1 MNRIVSILFV
11 CLIQASL
18 AVASTYNLRVEVTPD
33 GAGTLNTSSGV
44 YEEGASVYL
53 RTYKNTGFVF
63 KGWFE
68 GDSLLSSATSFYYTM
83 PARDAAVQARYE
95 YDPTV
100 PDNPAMPDTATYYLF
115 TASVSPDGAGT
126 LNISSG
132 KYAQGADV
140 YVRTYAN
147 TGFQFVGWEDE
158 NGEILS
164 TNTSYH
170 YSMPGKNAHLT
181 AVYNYDPT
189 VPANPDSMGVQRRV
203 SVVCKPV
210 GGGSFNVNNTI
221 GTAGSNVRLYAYT
234 NTGFKFL
241 YWENEVGDT
250 LSSEQNFYYV
260 IPDKDSK
267 VYGVFE
273 YDPAVPGNPNKNY
286 WNKELG
292 EIIVDDFAPG
302 GLSSAVSSAIS
313 GSSRNDVAMI
323 TVAGRMNDNDFG
335 IANNYDNCT
344 LLDLSRVTGITEVP
358 SYAFDYTNLESVYL
372 PATIEKIGY
381 RAFADCPNLSSL
393 TCYAMTPPVLE
404 DYVFK
409 NVPEGLVVYVP
420 AAAIA
425 QYQDAEGWKGFTILP
440 IQEDIRGISIS
451 LPEGT
456 NAADY
461 AQMWLEL
468 TNTKS
473 GQRMHYVMTDRTQY
487 TFANI
492 IRNTSWNV
500 TLRNERGD
508 IFGQIDN
515 VEVKDEDVS
524 VVFSTLSKPQN
535 VLLAVKTPEG
545 QDVTTQTQIT
555 WTDAHG
561 NYVAHGPSF
570 TGLPVGYR
578 ATYSVVLSQ
587 ELSMQYNIPQMVE
600 YVLKDGDNNIVCQLE
615 AIKQLKISGKVKD
628 AATGL
633 PLGGVT
639 VSASQTF
646 GGKYSK
652 TLNTKT
658 DNNGVFTQT
667 VAKVPTSVSFAT
679 ADYVSQTLDFSNS
692 EFDGLDEFTVPDV
705 SLKSITGATISIG
718 FTYTTVDGETQNW
731 YSDYQNVNYSLFNIT
746 KNRAVSQYNVQYPQ
760 IVLLEEIEDGDV
772 LRLTATSRTNAFMPV
787 ETTTT
792 IAEQKAEATFGIV
805 ELGQIQSSFVTTGN
819 ASVVG
824 SLYDQAGK
832 LVKTYDYTNA
842 SLTISNLPDGQYTLV
857 SMGSSRFFN
866 TIYDL
871 AQLPQT
877 GLVEGADYVLN
888 MVEVKGGAISQ
899 IRIDE
904 VPVFDERK
912 LYYTGDNTSF
922 TVNKPSIVAGNYLT
936 LTGRIDFKQA
946 YAANVSNVQMVIDI
960 PESCEFV
967 ENSVMVGNSTSSYT
981 LNGNRITI
989 PMTHY
994 TDRVRF
1000 CVIPTAGGDYA
1011 PNAFAQFDINGKT
1024 VTQPIGSANY
1034 TVQDLFI
1041 SAPSTVAKTTIPV
1054 SGTAIGASNVEIY
1067 DNGVLIGQTT
1077 SLANGT
1083 WATTCEL
1090 NEPYNLSHHQIQAK
1104 VTTKTG
1110 LELQSETLDCTYDMN
1125 AIEAKTVT
1133 MSFYNGWLKKEIQVV
1148 FDLQNKTIDQ
1158 SSYMF
1163 YTTTDITFVAD
1174 LTNNDTTV
1182 VNSVTIRVY
1191 TDKNNWR
1198 NLEAHY
1204 DIKTDRWVAVSQFGS
1219 NELPT
1224 GVQVEID
1231 ANNVFMV
1238 DNRTLD
1244 SYYDFAKDDI
1254 SDYNNFVEE
1263 CDSLINDINA
1273 QLSSE
1278 TSIDVEKIMND
1289 YYRIF
1294 GFVTDNNDNEAS
1306 EHYKYIESLSEYA
1319 LLDYIDRIIA
1329 ELDSDYNDLINN
1341 MDLFTLDEVTS
1352 ESIYGEINF
1361 EEEGIFDIKTEH
1373 IGNVTEG
1380 ELLSQG
1386 FAELKTVD
1394 GNKVYYFVDGS
1405 RVEMYDFI
1413 KDMHISYSNAE
1424 IAAMLRLVSVGRR
1437 ALDVNEWRTI
1447 ITNATNIVHAIEEK
1461 YHKIKELI
1469 DTRIRQNNEAIDFLR
1484 KSTNKACK
1492 EFEPLAKLYQ
1502 KYGFPSIEDRLA
1514 KLNQRVGVFQ
1524 KGIKNLTANSKLL
1537 NGLKVVG
1544 KSLTKGLNIV
1554 AIINDGYQAITD
1566 MNDWLS
1572 LGVDLRAKAEM
1583 CENYRSLFNKTQ
1595 IQGYSI
1601 LTGYIS
1607 LLTLDLTS
1615 VASVLGALGTA
1626 GTSLILSVGSSVA
1639 STVGGIYI
1647 PRNSA
1652 NYKQEIRAEIPNIPK
1667 CEKDKC
1673 PRCGKNPC
1681 ECKDKCPKCGNKP
1694 CICHEKCP
1702 KCRKNPCICPPPL
1715 PQIDPI
1721 HDPSGYVYE
1730 AVSSN
1735 RVEGVTASCY
1745 YKETVEDMYGDLH
1758 ENVVLWNA
1766 EDYAQKNPLFTDG
1779 HGMYRWDVPQGLWQV
1794 KFEKEGYETTY
1805 SDWLPVP
1812 PPQLEVNIPMKQN
1825 VQPNVKSARA
1835 FENTVEVQF
1844 DKYMIPELLTTEN
1857 IMVLADENVVE
1868 GTIELLDEEVSYEGE
1883 TDKYA
1888 SKIRFN
1894 AKEPFSTEEVTL
1906 IVKSRVKSY
1915 AGIRMQDDY
1924 SQDFTVELEVR
1935 KIECDSVV
1943 AVIYG
1948 EQSTITIQVLP
1959 EKAAAGKTLKV
1970 KSLAPLLLSVDKNTV
1985 ALDTEG
1991 KAEITIS
1998 GDLPGTAALSFEV
2011 DGYDISATSVVKID
2025 KLENLM
2031 VATPTTSIA
2040 SGSEVAVGTEIYLSC
2055 ATENAAIY
2063 YTLDGTCPCENTSSV
2078 IRYDGTPI
2086 VINET
2091 TTIKAIAYAEG
2102 MYESEMATFV
2112 YTVNNGSGITDKV
2125 ASKFAVYPQLVKNI
2139 VNIDIPDDVSVN
2151 VCIASVH
2158 GQTVYERKNMTGHN
2172 TVDMTGLNTGMYV
2185 VAIRNGNELV
2195 SIKIIKIGN

>member
-11 CLIQASL
+11 CLMQASL

-33 GAGTLNTSSGV
+33 GSGTLNTSSGV

-63 KGWFE
+63 KGWFD

-100 PDNPAMPDTATYYLF
+100 PDNPAMPDTATYYSF

-241 YWENEVGDT
+241 YWENEEGDT
-250 LSSEQNFYYV
+250 LSNEQNFYYV

-313 GSSRNDVAMI
+313 GSSRNDVTMI
-323 TVAGRMNDNDFG
+323 IVAGRMNDNDFG
-335 IANNYDNCT
+335 IANNYENCT
-344 LLDLSRVTGITEVP
+344 LLDLSRVTGVSEIP
-358 SYAFDYTNLESVYL
+358 SYAFDYTNLETVYL
-372 PATIEKIGY
+372 PATIEVIGY
-381 RAFADCPNLSSL
+381 RAFADCQNLSSL

-420 AAAIA
+420 AAAFA

-440 IQEDIRGISIS
+440 IQEDIRSISIS

-492 IRNTSWNV
+492 IRNTSWKV

-545 QDVTTQTQIT
+545 QDVTAQTQIT

-615 AIKQLKISGKVKD
+615 AIKQLQISGKVKD

-658 DNNGVFTQT
+658 DNNGVFTQP
-667 VAKVPTSVSFAT
+667 VANVPTSVSFAT
-679 ADYVSQTLDFSNS
+679 ADYVSQTLDFTNS

-705 SLKSITGATISIG
+705 SLKLITGATISIG

-760 IVLLEEIEDGDV
+760 IVLMEEIEDGDV
-772 LRLTATSRTNAFMPV
+772 LRLTATSRTNSFMPV

-824 SLYDQAGK
+824 SLYDEAGK

-946 YAANVSNVQMVIDI
+946 YATKVSNVQMVVDI

-1000 CVIPTAGGDYA
+1000 CIIPTAGGDYA
-1011 PNAFAQFDINGKT
+1011 PTAFAQFSIDDKE
-1024 VTQPIGSANY
+1024 VLQPIGNVNYSVESMTLNAPDKTANQS
-1034 TVQDLFI
+1034 VVF
-1041 SAPSTVAKTTIPV
+1041 KG
-1054 SGTAIGASNVEIY
+1054 GTFSDSKIQIY
-1067 DNGVLIGQTT
+1067 DNGVLIGETR
-1077 SLANGT
+1077 SLANGN
-1083 WATTCEL
+1083 WAVKCEL
-1090 NEPYNLSHHQIQAK
+1090 YEPREYSRHSVYAQITTPQKLCLETERKKIIYDVNYVEPTKVTMYNYYNEIEVNLINPTSDLLGYTFVPSINDFSFVVDFSKYRTDTIFSDVIVNVTTSDAK
-1104 VTTKTG
+1104 VVPIHTVFDEKKQAWIGTDNFNSNSLPVGLNVFCLEKQERAVKLDYSLVNEYTKALFKASEISLDTI
-1110 LELQSETLDCTYDMN
+1110 SETFSLKVDT
-1125 AIEAKTVT
+1125 IEYS
-1133 MSFYNGWLKKEIQVV
+1133 MSEVNGGIFIRKFCYTDFYNPTKSFSLKQTYLIDFINAEEVNVEDYIDIELTNGDV
-1148 FDLQNKTIDQ
+1148 FYLKYMVEDSFVAAEYIDLQNGI
-1158 SSYMF
+1158 
-1163 YTTTDITFVAD
+1163 
-1174 LTNNDTTV
+1174 
-1182 VNSVTIRVY
+1182 
-1191 TDKNNWR
+1191 
-1198 NLEAHY
+1198 
-1204 DIKTDRWVAVSQFGS
+1204 
-1219 NELPT
+1219 
-1224 GVQVEID
+1224 
-1231 ANNVFMV
+1231 
-1238 DNRTLD
+1238 
-1244 SYYDFAKDDI
+1244 
-1254 SDYNNFVEE
+1254 
-1263 CDSLINDINA
+1263 
-1273 QLSSE
+1273 
-1278 TSIDVEKIMND
+1278 
-1289 YYRIF
+1289 
-1294 GFVTDNNDNEAS
+1294 
-1306 EHYKYIESLSEYA
+1306 
-1319 LLDYIDRIIA
+1319 RII
-1329 ELDSDYNDLINN
+1329 
-1341 MDLFTLDEVTS
+1341 
-1352 ESIYGEINF
+1352 
-1361 EEEGIFDIKTEH
+1361 
-1373 IGNVTEG
+1373 
-1380 ELLSQG
+1380 
-1386 FAELKTVD
+1386 
-1394 GNKVYYFVDGS
+1394 
-1405 RVEMYDFI
+1405 
-1413 KDMHISYSNAE
+1413 
-1424 IAAMLRLVSVGRR
+1424 
-1437 ALDVNEWRTI
+1437 
-1447 ITNATNIVHAIEEK
+1447 EK
-1461 YHKIKELI
+1461 YHDYSAEVN
-1469 DTRIRQNNEAIDFLR
+1469 TRSAIG
-1484 KSTNKACK
+1484 TGA
-1492 EFEPLAKLYQ
+1492 A
-1502 KYGFPSIEDRLA
+1502 I
-1514 KLNQRVGVFQ
+1514 VGGVAAVA
-1524 KGIKNLTANSKLL
+1524 GIFIGTPAIAIV
-1537 NGLKVVG
+1537 GIAAGVVG
-1544 KSLTKGLNIV
+1544 LADTGYWHYQANNAFNEHKDCLGSKGLAELYRKKMENSRNWGYGTGVVGLGIGGAGMKLANALKTSGIIFGV
-1554 AIINDGYQAITD
+1554 A
-1566 MNDWLS
+1566 S
-1572 LGVDLRAKAEM
+1572 LG
-1583 CENYRSLFNKTQ
+1583 T
-1595 IQGYSI
+1595 
-1601 LTGYIS
+1601 
-1607 LLTLDLTS
+1607 
-1615 VASVLGALGTA
+1615 
-1626 GTSLILSVGSSVA
+1626 
-1639 STVGGIYI
+1639 TVGGVFGADSFDKIKKDIEKECGGDSNPKKKSPSMMKPYI
-1647 PRNSA
+1647 
-1652 NYKQEIRAEIPNIPK
+1652 
-1667 CEKDKC
+1667 
-1673 PRCGKNPC
+1673 
-1681 ECKDKCPKCGNKP
+1681 
-1694 CICHEKCP
+1694 
-1702 KCRKNPCICPPPL
+1702 
-1715 PQIDPI
+1715 
-1721 HDPSGYVYE
+1721 DPSGYVYE
-1730 AVSSN
+1730 GVSSN
-1735 RVEGVTASCY
+1735 RLEGVMASCY

-1758 ENVVLWNA
+1758 ENIVLWNA
-1766 EDYAQKNPLFTDG
+1766 EEYAQENPLFTDEN
-1779 HGMYRWDVPQGLWQV
+1779 GMYRWDVPQGLWQV

-1805 SDWLPVP
+1805 SEWLPVP

-1835 FENTVEVQF
+1835 FEDAVEIQF
-1844 DKYMIPELLTTEN
+1844 DKYMMPELLTTEN
-1857 IMVLADENVVE
+1857 IMVLADENIVE

-1894 AKEPFSTEEVTL
+1894 AKEPFSAEEVTL
-1906 IVKSRVKSY
+1906 IVKNRVKSY

-1924 SQDFTVELEVR
+1924 SQNFTVELEVR
-1935 KIECDSVV
+1935 KIECDSVLSV
-1943 AVIYG
+1943 VYG
-1948 EQSTITIQVLP
+1948 EQSTITVQVHP
-1959 EKAAAGKTLKV
+1959 ASAAAGKTLKV
-1970 KSLAPLLLSVDKNTV
+1970 KSFAPLLLSVDKNAVT
-1985 ALDTEG
+1985 LDAEG

-2011 DGYDISATSVVKID
+2011 DGYDISAISVVKIG
-2025 KLENLM
+2025 KMESLM

-2055 ATENAAIY
+2055 ATGNATIY

-2102 MYESEMATFV
+2102 MYESEVATFV
-2112 YTVNNGSGITDKV
+2112 YTVNNGSGIDEEKTGKYT
-2125 ASKFAVYPQLVKNI
+2125 VYPQLVKDI
-2139 VNIDIPDDVSVN
+2139 VNIDIPDDVSAN

-2172 TVDMTGLNTGMYV
+2172 TVDMTGLTKGMYV

>member
-11 CLIQASL
+11 CLMQASL

-63 KGWFE
+63 KGWFD

-100 PDNPAMPDTATYYLF
+100 PDNPAMPDTATYYSF

-170 YSMPGKNAHLT
+170 YSMPGTNAHLT

-241 YWENEVGDT
+241 YWENEEGDT
-250 LSSEQNFYYV
+250 LSNEQNFYYV

-313 GSSRNDVAMI
+313 GSSRNDVTMI
-323 TVAGRMNDNDFG
+323 IVAGRMNDNDFG
-335 IANNYDNCT
+335 IANNYENCT
-344 LLDLSRVTGITEVP
+344 LLDLSRVTGVSEIP
-358 SYAFDYTNLESVYL
+358 SYAFDYTNLETVYL
-372 PATIEKIGY
+372 PATIEVIGY
-381 RAFADCPNLSSL
+381 RAFADCQNLSSL

-440 IQEDIRGISIS
+440 IQEDIRSISIS

-492 IRNTSWNV
+492 IRNTSWKV

-545 QDVTTQTQIT
+545 QDVTAQTQIT

-615 AIKQLKISGKVKD
+615 AIKQLQISGKVKD

-646 GGKYSK
+646 GYKYSK

-667 VAKVPTSVSFAT
+667 VANVPTLVAFAT

-772 LRLTATSRTNAFMPV
+772 LRLTATSRTNAFMPI

-824 SLYDQAGK
+824 SLYDEAGK

-946 YAANVSNVQMVIDI
+946 YATKVSNVQMVVDI

-994 TDRVRF
+994 TDRMRF

-1011 PNAFAQFDINGKT
+1011 PNAFAQFDIDGKT

-1034 TVQDLFI
+1034 TAKDLSI
-1041 SAPSTVAKTTIPV
+1041 SVPSTVAKTIIPV
-1054 SGTAIGASNVEIY
+1054 SGTAIGTSNVEIY

-1090 NEPYNLSHHQIQAK
+1090 NDPYNLSRHQIYAK
-1104 VTTKTG
+1104 VTTKQG
-1110 LELQSETLDCTYDMN
+1110 VELTSENVSCVYDMN
-1125 AIEAKTVT
+1125 AIQVSVVKMYHENPELRKTFELT
-1133 MSFYNGWLKKEIQVV
+1133 FDFLNPSNKEENYIYYIYNKK
-1148 FDLQNKTIDQ
+1148 FTFTID
-1158 SSYMF
+1158 F
-1163 YTTTDITFVAD
+1163 
-1174 LTNNDTTV
+1174 TNNDTTKV
-1182 VNSVTIRVY
+1182 SDVILYVKTAKSG
-1191 TDKNNWR
+1191 WHP
-1198 NLEAHY
+1198 LEATY
-1204 DIKTDRWVAVSQFGS
+1204 DVKQDKWVAAGEFGNMYDGDLPVNVSVDYVSNSIVEADFTQIHAFFDENEEMYELSEKFKKIELVLQQFS
-1219 NELPT
+1219 ENPHQIDPLIALIEEMLSPEDLA
-1224 GVQVEID
+1224 EIKSFED
-1231 ANNVFMV
+1231 SIYSFSDTQIDSLMDVYL
-1238 DNRTLD
+1238 NREITK
-1244 SYYDFAKDDI
+1244 DFEQQAEDI
-1254 SDYNNFVEE
+1254 SDEKYYQCYIDGYTYRYSTCEGIRM
-1263 CDSLINDINA
+1263 DDLTTDYLKINTISNDTVYVLNTNDRICY
-1273 QLSSE
+1273 
-1278 TSIDVEKIMND
+1278 IDFRKNIYFEICKDADYKIMSIAD
-1289 YYRIF
+1289 KS
-1294 GFVTDNNDNEAS
+1294 EA
-1306 EHYKYIESLSEYA
+1306 EALWDWESF
-1319 LLDYIDRIIA
+1319 LLDEKLFKEAIKEKESAAKQHLKEFRKELGITKRCKNVGKINEHLDKAIA
-1329 ELDSDYNDLINN
+1329 ALKNRKGALNTVS
-1341 MDLFTLDEVTS
+1341 
-1352 ESIYGEINF
+1352 
-1361 EEEGIFDIKTEH
+1361 K
-1373 IGNVTEG
+1373 
-1380 ELLSQG
+1380 LSTMG
-1386 FAELKTVD
+1386 KLA
-1394 GNKVYYFVDGS
+1394 KVVPFVDLAINGYQF
-1405 RVEMYDFI
+1405 YD
-1413 KDMHISYSNAE
+1413 KYNQ
-1424 IAAMLRLVSVGRR
+1424 
-1437 ALDVNEWRTI
+1437 VNK
-1447 ITNATNIVHAIEEK
+1447 ITNSPTGCSSAENLALQQTYEKRAREMKYNAIN
-1461 YHKIKELI
+1461 YH
-1469 DTRIRQNNEAIDFLR
+1469 
-1484 KSTNKACK
+1484 
-1492 EFEPLAKLYQ
+1492 
-1502 KYGFPSIEDRLA
+1502 
-1514 KLNQRVGVFQ
+1514 
-1524 KGIKNLTANSKLL
+1524 
-1537 NGLKVVG
+1537 
-1544 KSLTKGLNIV
+1544 
-1554 AIINDGYQAITD
+1554 
-1566 MNDWLS
+1566 
-1572 LGVDLRAKAEM
+1572 
-1583 CENYRSLFNKTQ
+1583 NYNF
-1595 IQGYSI
+1595 
-1601 LTGYIS
+1601 
-1607 LLTLDLTS
+1607 
-1615 VASVLGALGTA
+1615 ALGTGA
-1626 GTSLILSVGSSVA
+1626 GALIAMAGAACPVSLLFTVPAAFAINYVA
-1639 STVGGIYI
+1639 DTWFDNKFEREADDLRQSYETLKRRCKGDKPKQKNGG
-1647 PRNSA
+1647 
-1652 NYKQEIRAEIPNIPK
+1652 QESNNP
-1667 CEKDKC
+1667 DKKF
-1673 PRCGKNPC
+1673 G
-1681 ECKDKCPKCGNKP
+1681 
-1694 CICHEKCP
+1694 I
-1702 KCRKNPCICPPPL
+1702 
-1715 PQIDPI
+1715 
-1721 HDPSGYVYE
+1721 DPSGYVYE
-1730 AVSSN
+1730 GVFSN
-1735 RVEGVTASCY
+1735 RVQGATATVH
-1745 YKETVEDMYGDLH
+1745 YKEMVEDMYGDLH
-1758 ENVVLWNA
+1758 ENIVKWDA
-1766 EDYAQKNPLFTDG
+1766 EEYAQENPLFTDENG
-1779 HGMYRWDVPQGLWQV
+1779 YYRWDVPQGLWQV

-1835 FENTVEVQF
+1835 FEDAVEIQF
-1844 DKYMIPELLTTEN
+1844 DKYMMPEMLTTEN

-1906 IVKSRVKSY
+1906 IVKNRVKSY

-1924 SQDFTVELEVR
+1924 SQNFTVELEVR
-1935 KIECDSVV
+1935 KIECDSVL

-1948 EQSTITIQVLP
+1948 EQSTITVQVHP
-1959 EKAAAGKTLKV
+1959 ASAAAGKTLKV
-1970 KSLAPLLLSVDKNTV
+1970 KSLAPLLLSVDKNAVT
-1985 ALDTEG
+1985 LDAEG

-1998 GDLPGTAALSFEV
+1998 GDLPGSATLWFEV
-2011 DGYDISATSVVKID
+2011 DGYDISATSIVKIGNM
-2025 KLENLM
+2025 ESLM

-2040 SGSEVAVGTEIYLSC
+2040 SGSEVAAGTEIYLSC

-2102 MYESEMATFV
+2102 MYESEVATFV
-2112 YTVNNGSGITDKV
+2112 YTVNNGSGIDEEKTGKYT
-2125 ASKFAVYPQLVKNI
+2125 VYPQLVKDI
-2139 VNIDIPDDVSVN
+2139 VNIDIPDDVSAN

-2172 TVDMTGLNTGMYV
+2172 TVDMTGLTKGMYV